1 MEFRTL
7 GRVEAIGV
15 NGTIPLGGPKPRTIL
30 AALLVSAN
38 TPVTMDRLCDL
49 LWAGNPPASAHA
61 NVRSYAARLRRTLN
75 AASEG
80 DRLSPGHQGYLL
92 RVQQGELDLQSF
104 HELVARGRAAMAR
117 GDHGSAAEG
126 LRAALDLWRGAAFD
140 GLAHHDALQMEVSR
154 LDESRLSVFEDY
166 AAVRLALGQH
176 EELVPALQAQTAVHP
191 LRERLWVLLMTAQHR
206 CGRPADALRSY
217 ARARRALRDELGLDP
232 GAELRQAHQAVLA
245 RDPSPDVRSSP
256 APARRG
262 AGPRSAG
269 GWPICQL
276 PTGIPDF
283 VGREPLLALA
293 AALLTP
299 SRAEGSSTA
308 VPTVIL
314 TGLPGVGK
322 TAAATHLAHRLRD
335 AFPDGQLYVE
345 LDGAR
350 AERRTSAAVLA
361 DLLLSIGVPGSAI
374 PEAES
379 QRAAL
384 FRSKLAGRRVL
395 VVLDNVLAPSQI
407 RPLLPGG
414 DGCAVLITSR
424 ARLTALPGAHLLDVE
439 PLDHTDG
446 RTLLDRIADAR
457 RFATEPEATER
468 LLADCAGLPLA
479 LRVAGARLVGH
490 PHRPVRWLA
499 DRLAD
504 EQRRLGE
511 LRAGDLAVRACV
523 ATAYHGLAP
532 DAARLFRAL
541 GLLPIGEFAHWTPAA
556 LLSGE
561 AEHEE
566 PDDRVDD
573 ILDTLV
579 HANLV
584 RADRTDP
591 AGRPRYRMHDL
602 LRAYAAE
609 RAAEEESPARQRE
622 MVARVLD
629 GWLRRVRA
637 AGEKLVHAGADAQ
650 IAWLEYERSSL
661 VATVE
666 SAARSGHGERAS
678 QLAAALDDICHLRNW
693 WDDWERM
700 ARAVLARAS
709 ADGDRRRIAMA
720 QGSLARAGAGRGRA
734 AQALRWFRS
743 AIEQADA
750 LGERRQA
757 AYLRVY
763 CSFAI
768 ADRGMAE
775 EACADASAAVS
786 ALCALGDLHGAVL
799 ALRSLGSALF
809 CGHREAEAERILK
822 RALKAAERLGQPLAL
837 ADVLQALAVTE
848 IALGRYRSAARHLER
863 ALPHYRGVRH
873 RPGEAYAL
881 LTIGRLRL
889 AQYPGDPERAAAALG
904 PLTQAAKVFSELGE
918 DRGEALTAFMR
929 GRAYAALGD
938 RERAR
943 GSFGA
948 ALTAFR
954 QLRMPDWEKRT
965 RHALDS
971 LGR

>member
-15 NGTIPLGGPKPRTIL
+15 NGELPLGGPKPRTIL
-30 AALLVSAN
+30 AALLLSAN
-38 TPVTMDRLCDL
+38 TPVTTDRLCDM
-49 LWAGNPPASAHA
+49 LWAGNPPASARA
-61 NVRSYAARLRRTLN
+61 NVRSYAARLRCALN

-92 RVQQGELDLQSF
+92 RVQQGELDLWLF
-104 HELVARGRAAMAR
+104 DELVARGRAAMAD
-117 GDHGSAAEG
+117 GDHESAAEE

-140 GLAHHDALQMEVSR
+140 GLAHHDALHIEVSR
-154 LDESRLSVFEDY
+154 LEESRFSVFEDY
-166 AAVRLALGQH
+166 AAARVALGEY
-176 EELVPALQAQTAVHP
+176 EELVPALQARTALHP
-191 LRERLWVLLMTAQHR
+191 LRERLWVLLMTAQHC
-206 CGRPADALRSY
+206 CGRTGDALRSY

-232 GAELRQAHQAVLA
+232 GAELRQLHEAILA
-245 RDPSPDVRSSP
+245 SDLPPDVRSPP
-256 APARRG
+256 APARPG
-262 AGPRSAG
+262 AGPRLAG
-269 GWPICQL
+269 VWPVCQL

-283 VGREPLLALA
+283 VGREQLLARA
-293 AALLTP
+293 AALLVP
-299 SRAEGSSTA
+299 SNAKGSPTV

-335 AFPDGQLYVE
+335 TFPEGQLYVQ
-345 LDGAR
+345 LDGPRGAH
-350 AERRTSAAVLA
+350 RTSTTVLA

-374 PEAES
+374 PRAES

-395 VVLDNVLAPSQI
+395 VVLDNVLDASQV

-424 ARLTALPGAHLLDVE
+424 ARLTAIPGAHLLDVK
-439 PLDHTDG
+439 PLDDTDG
-446 RTLLDRIADAR
+446 RTLLDLIVGAR

-468 LLADCAGLPLA
+468 ILADCAGLPLA
-479 LRVAGARLVGH
+479 LRVAGARLVGA

-523 ATAYHGLAP
+523 TTAYHGLAP
-532 DAARLFRAL
+532 DAARMFRVL
-541 GLLPIGEFAHWTPAA
+541 GLLPTGEFPSWAPAA
-556 LLSGE
+556 LMSGQTG
-561 AEHEE
+561 HEE

-573 ILDTLV
+573 ILDSLV

-584 RADRTDP
+584 WADRIDP

-602 LRAYAAE
+602 LRAHAAE
-609 RAAEEESPARQRE
+609 RAAEEESLAQQRE
-622 MVARVLD
+622 MVAHVLD
-629 GWLRRVRA
+629 GWLLRVRA
-637 AGEKLVHAGADAQ
+637 AGEKLVRAGADAQ
-650 IAWLEYERSSL
+650 IAWLEYERSGL

-666 SAARSGHGERAS
+666 CAARSGHGERAS
-678 QLAAALDDICHLRNW
+678 ELAAALDDICHLRNW

-700 ARAVLARAS
+700 AQAVLAQAS

-720 QGSLARAGAGRGRA
+720 QGSLARADAGRGRA
-734 AQALRWFRS
+734 VEAVRWFTS
-743 AIEQADA
+743 AIEQSDA

-763 CSFAI
+763 YSFAI

-775 EACADASAAVS
+775 EARTEASAAVS
-786 ALCALGDLHGAVL
+786 ALCALDDLRGAVL
-799 ALRSLGSALF
+799 ALRSLGSALI
-809 CGHREAEAERILK
+809 CGHREAEAERVLK
-822 RALKAAERLGQPLAL
+822 RALEAAERLGQPLAL
-837 ADVLQALAVTE
+837 ADVLQALAVAE
-848 IALGRYRSAARHLER
+848 IALGRYRSAARHLDR
-863 ALPHYRGVRH
+863 ALPHYRAVGH

-881 LTIGRLRL
+881 ITIGRLRL
-889 AQYPGDPERAAAALG
+889 TQRPGDPGQAAEALG

-918 DRGEALTAFMR
+918 VRGEALTAYMR
-929 GRAYAALGD
+929 GRGYATLGD
-938 RERAR
+938 QGRAR
-943 GSFGA
+943 GCFGA
-948 ALTAFR
+948 ALTAFSA
-954 QLRMPDWEKRT
+954 LRMPDWEKRT
-965 RHALDS
+965 RHELGN